1 MPGVGGMGA
10 AGGRGTGDND
20 GEHTTPGYL
29 IDVGNG
35 RRARVAAIDGS
46 VMATSLDHAVAT
58 AQISMVQIWDVRRT
72 LELRT
77 AELAAIERSDDEAR
91 TIVALAE
98 AMEAAGV
105 VSQPEHNGDRSVLAP
120 PPPRG

>member
-35 RRARVAAIDGS
+35 S
-46 VMATSLDHAVAT
+46 
-58 AQISMVQIWDVRRT
+58 
-72 LELRT
+72 EL
-77 AELAAIERSDDEAR
+77 I
-91 TIVALAE
+91 
-98 AMEAAGV
+98 
-105 VSQPEHNGDRSVLAP
+105 GDLPLVAP
-120 PPPRG
+120 PVLGG